1 MVNLVRGREY
11 FVGLPMLLVYGLL
24 DCFDC
29 LHLVLPGPKV
39 EECTPV
45 GGGVEPVPEV
55 KILQQHS
62 RLAFQLKMLRTRFDR
77 HKKLQKLKCLKIWWL
92 IGKMWWLIGKMW
104 WLIRKMWWLIGK
116 MWWLIAIV
124 HQAAETACP
133 GLISAFKAFKALI
146 L

>member
-1 MVNLVRGREY
+1 MFMGCLI
-11 FVGLPMLLVYGLL
+11 
-24 DCFDC
+24 DCILC
-29 LHLVLPGPKV
+29 YLILPGPQV

-45 GGGVEPVPEV
+45 GGGVEPIPEV

-116 MWWLIAIV
+116 MWWLIAIA
-124 HQAAETACP
+124 HQTAEAAGP
-133 GLISAFKAFKALI
+133 GLISAFKALI